1 MLFFINTL
9 IRKINYGIHSEF
21 EIRYV
26 SIKVNLKQSQ
36 FIPVTF
42 SINKINTSIQLNKHY
57 KHNLVILE
65 SLDQLFG
72 SM

>member
-1 MLFFINTL
+1 MLFLINTL
-9 IRKINYGIHSEF
+9 IRKINYGIRSEF
-21 EIRYV
+21 EIRHV

-36 FIPVTF
+36 FIHVTF

-57 KHNLVILE
+57 KHILVILE